1 VKLIPVVS
9 SGPRQ
14 SLICFLSL
22 HKKYPFEKCT
32 LATTDTTLGTCEEK
46 YLCTH
51 THIHTQS
58 YININLLN
66 SEYAYKI
73 SQTCRE
79 NIKCK
84 KCQLGH
90 TSDHLVI
97 WQSLS
102 FLPLFK
108 IITNIKDSFD
118 ISFNAHL
125 AHKSPLKEP
134 VADQAATNT
143 SSPHSTFQWFISSF
157 AEKTTNANKKW
168 SQ

>member
-1 VKLIPVVS
+1 MTWDPVVAGENQFPHEVIWLLS
-9 SGPRQ
+9 VHQG
-14 SLICFLSL
+14 ICN
-22 HKKYPFEKCT
+22 KCMN
-32 LATTDTTLGTCEEK
+32 
-46 YLCTH
+46 LCTH